1 MTIKSI
7 TVEVRNVYGNTLVY
21 PVCDTAKLFARIA
34 NKLTLDASNL
44 NDIARLGYQV
54 NTSLVP
60 LPFDIKQPTT
70 EELV

>member
-1 MTIKSI
+1 MKSI
-7 TVEVRNVYGNTLVY
+7 LVEVRNVYGNTLVY
-21 PVCDTAKLFARIA
+21 PMCDTAKLFARIA
-34 NKLTLDASNL
+34 NKTTLDASNL

-60 LPFDIKQPTT
+60 LPFEVKQPTT

>member
-1 MTIKSI
+1 MKSI
-7 TVEVRNVYGNTLVY
+7 TVEVRSVYGNTLVY
-21 PVCDTAKLFARIA
+21 PMCDTAKLFARIA
-34 NKLTLDASNL
+34 NKTTLDASNL

-54 NTSLVP
+54 KTSLVP

>member
-1 MTIKSI
+1 MKSI
-7 TVEVRNVYGNTLVY
+7 LVEVRNVYGNTLVY

-34 NKLTLDASNL
+34 NKTTLGVSNL

-70 EELV
+70 EELN

>member
-1 MTIKSI
+1 MKSI

-21 PVCDTAKLFARIA
+21 PMCDTAKLFARIA
-34 NKLTLDASNL
+34 NKTTLDASNL

-54 NTSLVP
+54 NTSLVE

-70 EELV
+70 EELN

>member
-1 MTIKSI
+1 MKSI

-21 PVCDTAKLFARIA
+21 PMCDTAKLFARIA
-34 NKLTLDASNL
+34 NKTTLDASNL

-54 NTSLVP
+54 KTSLVP

>member
-1 MTIKSI
+1 MKSI
-7 TVEVRNVYGNTLVY
+7 LVEVRNVYGNTLVY
-21 PVCDTAKLFARIA
+21 PMCDTAKLFARIA
-34 NKLTLDASNL
+34 NKTTLDASNL

>member
-1 MTIKSI
+1 MRAI
-7 TVEVRNVYGNTLVY
+7 TVEVRNVYGNILVY

-70 EELV
+70 EELI